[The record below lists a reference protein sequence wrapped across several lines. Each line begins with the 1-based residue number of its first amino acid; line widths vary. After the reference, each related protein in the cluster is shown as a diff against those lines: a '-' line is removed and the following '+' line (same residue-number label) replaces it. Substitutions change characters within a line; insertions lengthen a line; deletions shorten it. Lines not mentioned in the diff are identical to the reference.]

1 MNVLIVHAHEEP
13 KSFNGA
19 LKDHAVDVLTKA
31 GHSVEVCDLYAM
43 NFDPVGGKRDFAELS
58 NTKFFKYGKEQAIA
72 TKTGTFAT
80 DVAAEQTKLLACD
93 FLIFQFPLWWFGLP
107 AILKG
112 WVDRVFAAGLIYGH
126 TRWYSN
132 GVFRGKRPMVCTTTA
147 GTTAIYGKTGLN
159 GDMEQLL
166 FPIHHGIL
174 YFVGFDVLPPFVA
187 WSVSRVGRATR
198 EGYLREYERRLL
210 EWQKTPTIEYPAL
223 DAYDE
228 KFELRPETE

>member
-1 MNVLIVHAHEEP
+1 MNVLIVHAHEESQ
-13 KSFNGA
+13 SFNSA

-31 GHSVEVCDLYAM
+31 GHRVEVSDLYAM

-58 NTKFFKYGKEQAIA
+58 NSEFFKYGKEQAIA
-72 TKTGTFAT
+72 TKAGTFAT
-80 DVAAEQTKLLACD
+80 DVAVEQAKLLACD
-93 FLIFQFPLWWFGLP
+93 FLIFQFPLWWFGMP

-112 WVDRVFAAGLIYGH
+112 WVDRVFAAGLIYDH

-132 GVFRGKRPMVCTTTA
+132 GVFRGKRAMVSTTTA
-147 GTTAIYGKTGLN
+147 GTPTIYGKTGLN

-187 WSVSRVGRATR
+187 WSVSRVGRETR
-198 EGYLREYERRLL
+198 EGYLREYGHRLL
-210 EWQKTPTIEYPAL
+210 DWQETPAIEYPAL

-228 KFELRPETE
+228 KFELRTGAE